1 MFERDRG
8 EGGYLPITHTQSLTH
23 SDILTHPHP
32 HPHSLSHS
40 QMHVWER
47 PIDGMGFISQ
57 QIVSHTSNID
67 CIYVV
72 VRGL

>member
-1 MFERDRG
+1 MTN
-8 EGGYLPITHTQSLTH
+8 YTH
-23 SDILTHPHP
+23 SVSHSYSHT
-32 HPHSLSHS
+32 HSLSHS

-57 QIVSHTSNID
+57 QMVSHTSDID
-67 CIYVV
+67 GIYVL